1 MKSISLIGSGNVAT
15 HLGLVLKKNNYHIT
29 QVYSRT
35 LVNAEKLARILNAEA
50 TNNLSELKTVDLII
64 VSVKDS
70 LSAFDKIIKKVK
82 DIPIV
87 HTSGSIDFRIF
98 TEKFKHCG
106 VLYPV
111 QTFNKNIDLDFSN
124 IPICIEANNKEFET
138 KLKQIAH
145 CISNRV
151 LCMTSAQRKQLHIAA
166 IFSSNFSNHM
176 FTIAEKLLN
185 KSGIEFSILLPLIQQ
200 TINKLE
206 KNKPKNVQTGP
217 AKRKDKGVIED
228 HLTNIQDNNIKE
240 IYQKISENIIKD
252 HE

>member
-1 MKSISLIGSGNVAT
+1 MKNISLIGSGNVAT
-15 HLGLVLKKNNYHIT
+15 HLGVALRKNNYQIN

-35 LVNAEKLARILNAEA
+35 LVNAEKLAGMLNAEA
-50 TNNLSELKTVDLII
+50 VNNLSELKTVDLII
-64 VSVKDS
+64 VAVKDS
-70 LSAFDKIIKKVK
+70 LSVFDKITKKVK
-82 DIPIV
+82 DMPIV
-87 HTSGSIDFRIF
+87 HTSGSVDYKIF
-98 TEKFKHCG
+98 TDKFKHYG
-106 VLYPV
+106 VFYPV

-124 IPICIEANNKEFET
+124 IPICIEANNKEFES

-151 LCMTSAQRKQLHIAA
+151 LYMTSTQRKQLHIAA

-176 FTIAEKLLN
+176 FTIADKILN

-217 AKRKDKGVIED
+217 AKRKNKGVIED
-228 HLTNIQDNNIKE
+228 HLTNIQDKDISE
-240 IYQKISENIIKD
+240 IYQKISENILK
-252 HE
+252 ENE